1 MVLNQQV
8 VLILISPTRFQ
19 APFSIE
25 ELMIRLATLRTHISR
40 PIVVLSLFGL
50 LLSSIP
56 LAPAVQAFGFHEL
69 VSERDGGLPGW
80 HPDLGGD
87 DDQPT
92 FRPEPSRRTIA
103 SVTEEE
109 TTFGSGRTQL
119 DQQVSFFTVVKSV
132 VKKRARA
139 FWAWLDL
146 VR

>member
-1 MVLNQQV
+1 
-8 VLILISPTRFQ
+8 
-19 APFSIE
+19 
-25 ELMIRLATLRTHISR
+25 MIRLATLRTHISR

-69 VSERDGGLPGW
+69 VPEGNGGLPGW

-92 FRPEPSRRTIA
+92 FRPEPSRRMIA
-103 SVTEEE
+103 SVTEES
-109 TTFGSGRTQL
+109 TFGSGRTQL